1 MRPHTSARAWQRAG
15 QAGTSFGGSGAASGL
30 VRQAGKGHARALA
43 PCSGAREGVALSLW
57 VSRPRNAGQRCI
69 GPRGWT
75 PGPAARF
82 APRASG
88 HVPAVS
94 SGLAA
99 RQGGAAS
106 VVRLGAI
113 AARCGRCFEA
123 LLARRRWAA
132 VPGWQGTRVRT
143 PGQPR
148 AFGVPTRSPGGG
160 AGCPGRTKQS
170 GNFGGG
176 PVTVP
181 APTVQLRPRVASAM
195 LCEPRANR
203 CQRFGAWGRP
213 SWRPSPCSWRSARFP
228 STVSAWA
235 LLRAVSRCPPQEYQL
250 EAHQRHASGV
260 CIQ

>member
-1 MRPHTSARAWQRAG
+1 MRPHTSARAWQLAA
-15 QAGTSFGGSGAASGL
+15 QAGSGAASGL
-30 VRQAGKGHARALA
+30 VCQAGKGHARALA

-132 VPGWQGTRVRT
+132 VPGWQGTGMRT

-148 AFGVPTRSPGGG
+148 AVGVPTRSPGGG

-181 APTVQLRPRVASAM
+181 APNSHALLRQCFASHEPIVAK
-195 LCEPRANR
+195 
-203 CQRFGAWGRP
+203 RFGAWGRP

-235 LLRAVSRCPPQEYQL
+235 LLRAESRCPPQEYQL